1 MVALTRSENM
11 ARIKG
16 RDTSPE
22 HRLRRAFWAI
32 GLRYRKQKRIEGV
45 RPDIVFLGPRIAVF
59 VDGCFWHGCPV
70 HYVRPRSRTDFWSL
84 KLMTN
89 VKRDIRQTAML
100 ESRGWKVLRFWEHEV
115 DSDLGRV
122 ISEVRRAV
130 NGGEPVVGGDMRVI
144 RVVPETGEGN
154 LEDRHLVSLRDLTLR
169 RVIQCVRLTTKW
181 KRTQGPG

>member
-22 HRLRRAFWAI
+22 HRLRQALWAI
-32 GLRYRKQKRIEGV
+32 GLSYRKQLSIEGV
-45 RPDIVFLGPRIAVF
+45 RPDIVFLGLRIAVF

-70 HYVRPRSRTDFWSL
+70 HYVRPRSRTDFWSS

-89 VKRDIRQTAML
+89 VERDMKQTAML
-100 ESRGWKVLRFWEHEV
+100 ESRGWTVLRFWEHEV

-122 ISEVRRAV
+122 ISEMRRV
-130 NGGEPVVGGDMRVI
+130 FDSGEPVIGGDMRVI
-144 RVVPETGEGN
+144 SVVPVNGEVN
-154 LEDRHLVSLRDLTLR
+154 LEDRHLVSFRESTLR
-169 RVIQCVRLTTKW
+169 KVIQCVRLTTKW
-181 KRTQGPG
+181 KRTPGAD